1 MLFCILQLVLYVS
14 VQRNCA
20 VTLHHAV
27 QLQKDIVYD
36 VLVYISQNI
45 FTTSILILAMTY
57 CMKLQKARKQIIKQ

>member
-1 MLFCILQLVLYVS
+1 MQLHYIMD
-14 VQRNCA
+14 
-20 VTLHHAV
+20 HAI